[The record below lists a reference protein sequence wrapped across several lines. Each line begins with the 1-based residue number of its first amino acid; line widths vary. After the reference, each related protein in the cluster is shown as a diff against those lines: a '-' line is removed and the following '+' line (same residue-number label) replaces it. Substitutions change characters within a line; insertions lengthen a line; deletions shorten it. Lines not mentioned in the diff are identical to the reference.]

1 MHAPVRRRGR
11 GAGVD
16 GQPGHRPHA
25 ISAAGRG
32 HHAPPAQAVADNR
45 RATLRRGAAS
55 LTETAG
61 RAPFEQHAS
70 ARGEGA
76 R

>member
-1 MHAPVRRRGR
+1 MPVGR
-11 GAGVD
+11 
-16 GQPGHRPHA
+16 
-25 ISAAGRG
+25 
-32 HHAPPAQAVADNR
+32 AVGDNR
-45 RATLRRGAAS
+45 RATLRCGAAS

-61 RAPFEQHAS
+61 RAPFERHAS